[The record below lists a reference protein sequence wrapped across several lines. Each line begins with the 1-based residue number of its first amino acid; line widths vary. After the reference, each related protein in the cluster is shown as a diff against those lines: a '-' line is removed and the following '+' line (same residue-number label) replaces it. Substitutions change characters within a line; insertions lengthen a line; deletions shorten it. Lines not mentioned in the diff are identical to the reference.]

1 MMNVRKSAFRWLLVA
16 AVVLISGP
24 ASADTYP
31 NQPIKFVV
39 PFPPG
44 GTTDIL
50 ARVFAQ
56 KMSEAWGQSVV
67 VENRSG
73 AGGIIGT
80 EYVAHAAPDG
90 YTILLGTIGT
100 HAVNTSL
107 YKKLPYD
114 PEKDFAPITL
124 LATLPNLLA
133 INPSL
138 PIANLKELIA
148 YAKANPGK
156 LSFASAG
163 AGTASHLAGEM
174 FRRLA
179 GVDIVHVPYRG
190 SSPALTDLIA
200 GQVSMTFDYM
210 PSALPYVRS
219 GKLRALAVTG
229 LSRAKAAPEIPTM
242 IEGGLPGFNIVTW
255 YAVFAPKG
263 TPPEIVSKIRN
274 TIATVATAPEIV
286 KRMDDLAVD
295 LVASSPEELAR
306 FQRGEIE
313 RWAKVI
319 HDANIKVE

>member
-1 MMNVRKSAFRWLLVA
+1 MSVRKCAFRWLLAV
-16 AVVLISGP
+16 AVVLV
-24 ASADTYP
+24 AATANADTYP
-31 NQPIKFVV
+31 TQPVKFVV
-39 PFPPG
+39 AFPPG

-56 KMSEAWGQSVV
+56 KMSETWGQPVV

-80 EYVAHAAPDG
+80 ESVARSMPDG

-107 YKKLPYD
+107 YKKIPYD
-114 PEKDFAPITL
+114 PERDFAPITL

-138 PIANLKELIA
+138 PMRNLKELIN

-156 LSFASAG
+156 LTYASAG

-174 FRRLA
+174 FRKVA
-179 GVDIVHVPYRG
+179 DVDIVHVPYRG

-200 GQVSMTFDYM
+200 GHVSMTFDYM

-219 GKLRALAVTG
+219 GKLRGLAVTG
-229 LSRAKAAPEIPTM
+229 SSRTKAAPEIPTM

-263 TPPEIVSKIRN
+263 TPPDVVSKIRN
-274 TIATVATAPEIV
+274 TIAMAATAPEIV

-306 FQRGEIE
+306 FQRAEIE
-313 RWAKVI
+313 RWSKFI
-319 HDANIKVE
+319 QDANITVD

>member
-1 MMNVRKSAFRWLLVA
+1 MSVRKRAFRWLLAA
-16 AVVLISGP
+16 AVGLVAGT
-24 ASADTYP
+24 ANADTYP
-31 NQPIKFVV
+31 TQPVKFVV
-39 PFPPG
+39 AFPPG

-50 ARVFAQ
+50 ARVFAK
-56 KMSEAWGQSVV
+56 KMSEMWGQPVV

-80 EYVAHAAPDG
+80 ESVARSMPDG

-107 YKKLPYD
+107 YKKISYD
-114 PEKDFAPITL
+114 PERDFAPITL

-138 PIANLKELIA
+138 PIRNLRELIS

-156 LSFASAG
+156 LTYASAG

-174 FRRLA
+174 FRRVA
-179 GVDIVHVPYRG
+179 DVDIVHVPYRG

-200 GQVSMTFDYM
+200 GHVSMTFDYM

-219 GKLRALAVTG
+219 EKLRGLAVTG
-229 LSRAKAAPEIPTM
+229 PSRTKAAPEIPTM
-242 IEGGLPGFNIVTW
+242 IEDGLPGFNIVTW

-263 TPPEIVSKIRN
+263 TSPDVVSKIRN
-274 TIATVATAPEIV
+274 AIAMAATAPEIV

-306 FQRGEIE
+306 FQRAEIE
-313 RWAKVI
+313 RWSKFI
-319 HDANIKVE
+319 QDANIKVD

>member
-1 MMNVRKSAFRWLLVA
+1 MSVRKCAFRWLLAV
-16 AVVLISGP
+16 AVVLV
-24 ASADTYP
+24 AATANADTYP
-31 NQPIKFVV
+31 TQPVKFVV
-39 PFPPG
+39 AFPPG

-56 KMSEAWGQSVV
+56 KMSETWGQPVV

-80 EYVAHAAPDG
+80 ESVARSMPDG

-107 YKKLPYD
+107 YKKIPYD
-114 PEKDFAPITL
+114 PERDFAPITL

-138 PIANLKELIA
+138 PMRNLKELIN

-156 LSFASAG
+156 LTYASAG

-174 FRRLA
+174 FRKVA
-179 GVDIVHVPYRG
+179 DVDIVHVPYRG

-200 GQVSMTFDYM
+200 GHVSMTFDYM

-219 GKLRALAVTG
+219 GKLRGLAVTG
-229 LSRAKAAPEIPTM
+229 SSRTKAAPEIPTM

-263 TPPEIVSKIRN
+263 TPPDVVSKIRN
-274 TIATVATAPEIV
+274 TIAMAATAPEIV

-295 LVASSPEELAR
+295 LVAGSPEELAR
-306 FQRGEIE
+306 FQRAEIE
-313 RWAKVI
+313 RWSKFI
-319 HDANIKVE
+319 QDANITVD

>member
-1 MMNVRKSAFRWLLVA
+1 MNVRKCAFHWLLALA
-16 AVVLISGP
+16 AVLVAGT
-24 ASADTYP
+24 ATADTYP
-31 NQPIKFVV
+31 TQSVKFVV
-39 PFPPG
+39 AFPPG

-50 ARVFAQ
+50 ARVFAK
-56 KMSEAWGQSVV
+56 KMSELWGQPVV

-80 EYVAHAAPDG
+80 ESVARSAPDG
-90 YTILLGTIGT
+90 YTIILGTIGT

-107 YKKLPYD
+107 YKKISYD
-114 PEKDFAPITL
+114 PERDFAPITL

-138 PIANLKELIA
+138 PMRNVRELIN

-156 LSFASAG
+156 LSYASAG

-174 FRRLA
+174 FRRFA
-179 GVDIVHVPYRG
+179 DVDIVHVPYRG

-200 GQVSMTFDYM
+200 GHVSMTFDYM

-219 GKLRALAVTG
+219 EKLRGLAVTG
-229 LSRAKAAPEIPTM
+229 SSRTKAAPEIPTM

-263 TPPEIVSKIRN
+263 TPPDVVSKIRN
-274 TIATVATAPEIV
+274 TIAMAATAPEIV

-306 FQRGEIE
+306 FQRAEIE
-313 RWAKVI
+313 RWSKFI
-319 HDANIKVE
+319 QDANITVD